1 MTLVIRMTA
10 DSQCVGRAFVDDR
23 AMASRGTTLRLGA
36 VRYDGRVV
44 TCAARQATA
53 VVSTVERRDARPPL
67 RFVQWCSLRGLG
79 VCDEGC
85 LLAPPRCR

>member
-1 MTLVIRMTA
+1 MMFVIRAAA
-10 DSQCVGRAFVDDR
+10 DSQCVGRPFVDDR
-23 AMASRGTTLRLGA
+23 GMTTRGTTLRLGA
-36 VRYDGRVV
+36 VRYDGKVV

-53 VVSTVERRDARPPL
+53 LVSTVERRDACPPL

-85 LLAPPRCR
+85 LLAPTRRR